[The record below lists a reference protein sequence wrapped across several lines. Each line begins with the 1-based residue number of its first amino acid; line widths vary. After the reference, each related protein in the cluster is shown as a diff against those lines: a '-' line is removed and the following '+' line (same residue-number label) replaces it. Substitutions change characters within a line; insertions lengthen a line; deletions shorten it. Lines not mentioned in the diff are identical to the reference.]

1 MKYLMMHKN
10 IIVFLCLILGVFSST
25 AQERRSVPSATGF
38 ANDYA
43 KVLSSQ
49 ELKDLNSILSAYE
62 DSTSNEIAVVIESD
76 LNGRSEFDRSMDFA
90 RQWKL
95 GKEGKNN
102 GVLIYCAI
110 NDRKIF
116 ILTADKTQGV
126 MTDAISKLIIERSI
140 TPEFKRENYYQGLVN
155 GVTSIMEV
163 MAGEF
168 KPDKLK
174 RKKGNS
180 LRFFLIILIIYIIL
194 SIFRKGKG
202 GGGLSGKGSYGG
214 FPLILFGGLGRGG
227 FGGGSSG
234 GGGFGGF
241 GGGGGFS
248 GGGAGGSW

>member
-1 MKYLMMHKN
+1 MMHKHL
-10 IIVFLCLILGVFSST
+10 IVFLSLILGMFSAT
-25 AQERRSVPSATGF
+25 AQERRSVPSPKGF
-38 ANDYA
+38 VNDYA
-43 KVLSSQ
+43 SVLSSE
-49 ELKDLNSILSAYE
+49 ELKNLNSILTNYE

-76 LNGRSEFDRSMDFA
+76 LNGRSVFDRSMDYA
-90 RQWKL
+90 RQWNL

-168 KPDKLK
+168 KPDKIK
-174 RKKGNS
+174 KKKGNS

-194 SIFRKGKG
+194 STFRRGKG
-202 GGGLSGKGSYGG
+202 GGGFSGRGSYGG
-214 FPLILFGGLGRGG
+214 FPPIFFGGLGGR
-227 FGGGSSG
+227 SSG

-241 GGGGGFS
+241 GGGGGFN
-248 GGGAGGSW
+248 GGGSGGSW